1 MSKKRTSSRKPAP
14 AKKAVTAPKVIKA
27 KNGGT
32 RPSNP
37 NGGKT
42 ASPAPATKPLPVV
55 ATQQSKLQVPL
66 WARMPLAIMDFWF
79 SRPERGHGKS

>member
-14 AKKAVTAPKVIKA
+14 AKKVVAPKVIQA

-32 RPSNP
+32 RPSKA
-37 NGGKT
+37 NGVKN
-42 ASPAPATKPLPVV
+42 ASPAPAAKALPAV
-55 ATQQSKLQVPL
+55 ATQDRKLPL
-66 WARMPLAIMDFWF
+66 WARVPFAIMDFWF